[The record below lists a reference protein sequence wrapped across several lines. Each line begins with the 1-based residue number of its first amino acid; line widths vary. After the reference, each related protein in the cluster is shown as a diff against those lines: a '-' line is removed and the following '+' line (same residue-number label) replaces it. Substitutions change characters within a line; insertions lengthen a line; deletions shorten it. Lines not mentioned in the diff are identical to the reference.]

1 MRKTDN
7 ILGMVDLEVD
17 FGVQEQVDPL
27 NGSQQL
33 AYGEDE
39 LQVCRILSTTNKKGK
54 YSFNLENH

>member
-1 MRKTDN
+1 MVG
-7 ILGMVDLEVD
+7 LGVD

-39 LQVCRILSTTNKKGK
+39 LQVYHIISTIKRVIFFK
-54 YSFNLENH
+54 LENY